1 MGEIPGLSVIG
12 RQTNVFD
19 DKTTGSVTY
28 FDANISQTIKA
39 GPLGSE
45 LELFTNVNN
54 IFNKKPPVIP
64 GNSLVGALYPTY
76 MPLYDVMGRY
86 FTVGANIKF

>member
-1 MGEIPGLSVIG
+1 LSVVG

-19 DKTTGSVTY
+19 HKVTGSVWY
-28 FDANISQTIKA
+28 FDTNISQTIKS
-39 GPLGSE
+39 GPMGSE
-45 LELFTNVNN
+45 VELFANVNN
-54 IFNKKPPVIP
+54 LLNKKPPVIP

-86 FTVGANIKF
+86 YTVGVKMKF